1 MKSIKIATFL
11 IAASFSMVGV
21 VSAEVMTI
29 ELKKGRSELVD
40 VLELNG
46 DKIKVKWL
54 KDGRVLSFPL
64 SRLSDDS
71 QKEVLKK
78 IKKSTSSYP
87 PVEAE
92 VSVGKRRKS
101 GSSSYMTS
109 MTITSKVTVTNEDRN
124 VTCPP
129 CKCNIIFVG
138 QSQRNTSK
146 YVVLSNQAFTIEPT
160 NRGALFESE
169 PFVTTYDSDN
179 RGVGNSGGYKYVGYL
194 VVVADKKKHVLFSKT
209 IYPALK
215 KAIAKDS
222 QLVAGMTKYETGT
235 YMNKSM
241 IKPKVEKFGTT
252 RF

>member
-11 IAASFSMVGV
+11 IAASFTMAGAVL
-21 VSAEVMTI
+21 AEVMTI

-54 KDGRVLSFPL
+54 KDGRVLSIPL
-64 SRLSDDS
+64 SKLSDDS

-78 IKKSTSSYP
+78 IKKSTSAYP

-101 GSSSYMTS
+101 SYNTEMTV
-109 MTITSKVTVTNEDRN
+109 TSKVTVTNRGRN
-124 VTCPP
+124 VSCPP
-129 CKCNIIFVG
+129 CKCNIIFIG
-138 QSQRNTSK
+138 QNTSSSSK
-146 YVVLSNQAFTIEPT
+146 YVVLSNQAFTIKPT
-160 NRGALFESE
+160 NSGALFESE
-169 PFVTTYDSDN
+169 PFVTSYSEY
-179 RGVGNSGGYKYVGYL
+179 SGYKYVGYL

-241 IKPKVEKFGTT
+241 IKPKEEEYNRT